1 MISRA
6 LTTSKQKVK
15 PCDGMRKGKGV
26 TTDWSR
32 VDGHLG
38 KKRHR
43 TYTMPMTSIWTYLT
57 KYGMKKKQKNVAD
70 EK

>member
-1 MISRA
+1 
-6 LTTSKQKVK
+6 
-15 PCDGMRKGKGV
+15 MRKGKGV